1 MMGFGMFFNHTLI
14 YLANGLL
21 AVFYLLWSQGP
32 LLLALACAGI
42 VALAYDRQTRRLV
55 GERARRYGR
64 GWQVRASRR
73 PYWETL
79 GAIGLWLPASFLSAP
94 PIPLI
99 GALMWLAFVVALWL
113 IPQEREN
120 LLFRQKTMIATYALA
135 ALVMRAFLAYSP
147 DPTRLAAMVGGRG
160 QAVGLFSTVRDGLT
174 PYAALI
180 VWVMYPIGY
189 FSLIAQRFAINRGS
203 LLNPRASVEDL
214 IRALRTRGE

>member
-1 MMGFGMFFNHTLI
+1 MDLGRFFNHTLI

-21 AVFYLLWSQGP
+21 AVFYFLWSQGP
-32 LLLALACAGI
+32 LLLSLACAAV
-42 VALAYDRQTRRLV
+42 VALVYDRQTRRVV
-55 GERARRYGR
+55 GERARRYQR
-64 GWQVRASRR
+64 GQQVRASRR

-79 GAIGLWLPASFLSAP
+79 GAVALWLPASLLSAP

-99 GALMWLAFVVALWL
+99 GALMWLAFVIALWL
-113 IPQEREN
+113 IPQERES

-135 ALVMRAFLAYSP
+135 AMIMCAFLTYSP
-147 DPTRLAAMVGGRG
+147 DPTRLAALVGGRG

-180 VWVMYPIGY
+180 VWVMYPLGY
-189 FSLIAQRFAINRGS
+189 FGLIAQRFAVNRGS

>member
-1 MMGFGMFFNHTLI
+1 MDLETYLNHTLL
-14 YLANGLL
+14 YTANGLL
-21 AVFYLLWSQGP
+21 AVFYFLWSQGP
-32 LLLALACAGI
+32 LLLALACAAA
-42 VALAYDRQTRRLV
+42 VALVYDRQTRRIV
-55 GERARRYGR
+55 GERALRYER
-64 GWQVRASRR
+64 GQRVQASRR

-79 GAIGLWLPASFLSAP
+79 GAIGLWLPASLLSAP

-135 ALVMRAFLAYSP
+135 ALIMRAFLTYSP
-147 DPTRLAAMVGGRG
+147 DPSRLAAMVGGRG
-160 QAVGLFSTVRDGLT
+160 EAVGLFSTVRDGLT

-180 VWVMYPIGY
+180 VWVMYPLGY

-203 LLNPRASVEDL
+203 LLSPRGTVENL
-214 IRALRTRGE
+214 IHNLRTRGEQ